1 MDRNGSTTLNT
12 GAQSDEQESGG
23 RSRRNPMED
32 SDLEDYDRLHIQ
44 PMDYLLGYYI
54 SIADK
59 YE

>member
-1 MDRNGSTTLNT
+1 V
-12 GAQSDEQESGG
+12 GG
-23 RSRRNPMED
+23 DLAGILEEFKRKEKRKVRLRIIIPMED

>member
-1 MDRNGSTTLNT
+1 M
-12 GAQSDEQESGG
+12 GG
-23 RSRRNPMED
+23 DLAGILEEFKRKEKRKVRLRIIIPMED